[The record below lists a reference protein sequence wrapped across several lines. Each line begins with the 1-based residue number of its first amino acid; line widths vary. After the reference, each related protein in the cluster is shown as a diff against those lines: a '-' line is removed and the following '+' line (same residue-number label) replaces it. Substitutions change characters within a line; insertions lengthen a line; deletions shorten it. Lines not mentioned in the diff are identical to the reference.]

1 MGKVKLIKLP
11 TDIKKRIKNSLKN
24 TRPMTREGA
33 TSYTEKEVLM
43 YVRMYL
49 SGYTPKI
56 IAEYYDVP
64 MHRVY
69 NGMMSHF
76 MIGAYYKQLSALNRN
91 KRRMK
96 HKLVGVDEFFDNE
109 MYTPV

>member
-1 MGKVKLIKLP
+1 MGKIKLVKLPAHIRKRVKESIKG
-11 TDIKKRIKNSLKN
+11 
-24 TRPMTREGA
+24 TRSMTRDGA
-33 TSYTEKEVLM
+33 TSYTDEEVLK

-49 SGYTPKI
+49 SGYAPRI

-76 MIGAYYKQLSALNRN
+76 MIGAYYKQLSALNR
-91 KRRMK
+91 KKQKLK
-96 HKLVGVDEFFDNE
+96 HKLVGVDEFFENE

>member
-1 MGKVKLIKLP
+1 MGKIKLVKLP
-11 TDIKKRIKNSLKN
+11 SGIKKRVKESIKE
-24 TRPMTREGA
+24 TRRIKRTGA
-33 TSYTEKEVLM
+33 TPYTDKEVLT

-49 SGYTPKI
+49 SGYAPRI

-69 NGMMSHF
+69 NGMMNHF
-76 MIGAYYKQLSALNRN
+76 MIGEYYRQLSALNR
-91 KRRMK
+91 KKQKLK